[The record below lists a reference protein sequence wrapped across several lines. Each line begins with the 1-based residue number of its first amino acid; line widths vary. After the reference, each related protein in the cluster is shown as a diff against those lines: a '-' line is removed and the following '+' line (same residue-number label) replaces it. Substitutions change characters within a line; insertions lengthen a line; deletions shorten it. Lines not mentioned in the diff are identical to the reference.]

1 MSHPIS
7 LECGRNHDGL
17 IKGLTGLADYMRR
30 GVLDWKRLIGEIAQQ
45 PPPLS
50 PEQTDLI
57 DDALGDPI
65 RTRFFVNAAN
75 DAAWVEWLDS
85 RGHLDQLFAP
95 NSGSEIDEPYQQ
107 LASWLARQIACE
119 HPEALMRLIER
130 KRLRIGHYLW
140 WQLAIA
146 LGSTRDQTWDPDI
159 VAKWISVLLDDD
171 PSPTSQID
179 HALYELARAA
189 DRADLNESLVSVF
202 DAMAQPN
209 IPFRRHLDLGHW
221 TINEVWEQL
230 IRPRLDVIAERLI
243 VALTERFRE
252 RHELLRVWEGGNRQ
266 FDSDTWRRCAIAP
279 EENSLQEDA
288 LDVLINA
295 ARDCLIHLA
304 EEKPAVADALIFQLI
319 RFDSPLVRRIAI
331 HGMEHHSKLT
341 ADQKIQWVITSFGL
355 YDISCRP
362 EIFRLLGK
370 AYREASVAQRRRV
383 LAAVADCP
391 ETDLSARGHEKNT
404 AFRKLTWL
412 DWLRR
417 IAPDCAD
424 TNNALDDIRAE
435 FPDVGIDQRPD
446 LLFSSQGFEWVGA
459 KSPWSAE
466 ELTGRRAGKWLPKLI
481 EFDGHDPFG
490 PTVEGLVQRVSEAA
504 TKDFGWGIDLADGLI
519 NGQHW
524 ATQLWSGLLEAWN
537 ADIRESQFR
546 QVLARLCH
554 SQICEFHSR
563 SVARLLE
570 ALVKDGGRPYALG
583 LLPIANAVACV
594 LWPYTRKDFA
604 VLEDHDWFT
613 RAKNHAVG
621 HLAEYWLTSLSIRL
635 QAQQFERGSLPA
647 THSFALDSIVQS
659 ETLARPMAS
668 SVLTS
673 RFAFLLY
680 ADESWT
686 RKNLLPLFSTSPERD
701 DFQAAWDGL
710 MFGQLTIPTAEVLD
724 VPFLNAA
731 SNIRRFRHSGTRK
744 GFVARFTALLIDC
757 IEDPIERWV
766 PAFFLE
772 SEEQDRQFFGSAIHG
787 RLSEMPDLA
796 QRELWDRWL
805 RRYWENRIEG
815 VPVPLNSQE
824 AQWMLNWLPHLES
837 LFVDGVE
844 IALRTPLVQFDPQSL
859 IHGLLESNHCESEP
873 NAVADLLIC
882 AAGTDS
888 ANARYYR
895 CDELIERLLGPHLTD
910 ARKRELQ
917 ELRARAGLAG

>member
-1 MSHPIS
+1 MS
-7 LECGRNHDGL
+7 EEGGHDGL
-17 IKGLTGLADYMRR
+17 IKGLKGLADYVRR

-75 DAAWVEWLDS
+75 DLAWVEWLDS

-95 NSGSEIDEPYQQ
+95 HPGSEIDESDQQ
-107 LASWLARQIACE
+107 LAFWLARQIACE
-119 HPEALMRLIER
+119 HSEAFMRFIER
-130 KRLRIGHYLW
+130 KRSRIGHYLW
-140 WQLAIA
+140 RQLAIG
-146 LGSTRDQTWDPDI
+146 LGTTRDQAWDPDI
-159 VAKWISVLLDDD
+159 VAKWISVLLDDA
-171 PSPTSQID
+171 PSHSSQID
-179 HALYELARAA
+179 DALYELARAA
-189 DRADLNESLVSVF
+189 DRAGLNESLVSAF
-202 DAMAQPN
+202 DAMAQAN
-209 IPFRRHLDLGHW
+209 IPFRRHLDLGYW
-221 TINEVWEQL
+221 AINEVWEQL

-252 RHELLRVWEGGNRQ
+252 RHELLRVWEGANRQ
-266 FDSDTWRRCAIAP
+266 FDSDTWRRSAIAS
-279 EENSLQEDA
+279 EENSMQDDA

-304 EEKPAVADALIFQLI
+304 KVKPAVADALFIQLV
-319 RFDSPLVRRIAI
+319 RFDSPLVRRIAV
-331 HGMEHHSKLT
+331 HGMGHHSRLS
-341 ADQKIQWVITSFGL
+341 ADEKIQWVITRFGL
-355 YDISCRP
+355 YEISCRP
-362 EIFRLLGK
+362 EIFGLLKK
-370 AYREASVAQRRRV
+370 AYGEASGAQRRRV

-391 ETDLSARGHEKNT
+391 ESDLSARGHEKNT
-404 AFRKLTWL
+404 AFKKLTWL

-424 TNNALDDIRAE
+424 TNNALDDLRAE
-435 FPDVGIDQRPD
+435 FPDIGIDQKPD

-466 ELTGRRAGKWLPKLI
+466 ELAGRCATEWLPKLI
-481 EFDGHDPFG
+481 EFDGNDPFG
-490 PTVEGLVQRVSEAA
+490 PTVEGLLQRVSEAA

-519 NGQHW
+519 NGQDW
-524 ATQLWSGLLEAWN
+524 TTQLWSGLLEAWT
-537 ADIRESQFR
+537 ADIKESQFR

-554 SQICEFHSR
+554 SQICEFHPR

-570 ALVKDGGRPYALG
+570 ALVKDGGRPYALE
-583 LLPIANAVACV
+583 LLPKANEVASV
-594 LWPYTRKDFA
+594 LWPHTLKDFA
-604 VLEDHDWFT
+604 VLEGHDWFT
-613 RAKNHAVG
+613 RAINHAVG
-621 HLAEYWLTSLSIRL
+621 HLAGYWLKSLSIGL
-635 QAQQFERGSLPA
+635 QAQQFERGRLPA
-647 THSFALDSIVQS
+647 TQSFALDSIVQS
-659 ETLARPMAS
+659 ETFARPMAS
-668 SVLTS
+668 AVLTS

-686 RKNLLPLFSTSPERD
+686 RKMLLPFFSTSPERD

-710 MFGQLTIPTAEVLD
+710 MFGQLTIPTAEVLV

-772 SEEQDRQFFGSAIHG
+772 SEEQDRQIFGSAIYG

-796 QRELWDRWL
+796 QRELWNRWL

-824 AQWMLNWLPHLES
+824 APWMLNWLPHLKS

-844 IALRTPLVQFDPQSL
+844 IALRMPLVQFDPQLL
-859 IHGLLESNHCESEP
+859 IHELLESSHCESEP
-873 NAVADLLIC
+873 NAVADLLIH
-882 AAGTDS
+882 AAGADS
-888 ANARYYR
+888 ANAHHYR
-895 CDELIERLLGPHLTD
+895 FDELIKRLLGPRLTD
-910 ARKRELQ
+910 ARKQELQ
-917 ELRARAGLAG
+917 ELRARAGFAG